1 MAMMALI
8 SAQSC
13 VPQQLRIGVN
23 GSNRHLRWI
32 SKPHSHTRVSVRV
45 AGGRHRI
52 NAFFNTPD
60 DPIVQKA
67 LQEPIAFFGGVFAGL
82 LRLDLKEDP
91 LREWVARTTEA
102 AGIDEEEDAEPKSEE
117 DTTPQQIEIE

>member
-1 MAMMALI
+1 MALL

-13 VPQQLRIGVN
+13 VPQQLNIGVN
-23 GSNRHLRWI
+23 GSNRHLRGI
-32 SKPHSHTRVSVRV
+32 SKPNSHAGVSARV

-52 NAFFNTPD
+52 NAFFNPPD

-67 LQEPIAFFGGVFAGL
+67 LKEPIAFFGGVFAGL

-102 AGIDEEEDAEPKSEE
+102 AGLDEDQDPEPKSEE